1 MYLKDTSVSLKNKV
15 LTYSHFCGIIIAER
29 EREGACSS
37 IKDVKENIQKMA
49 KLYDFFKSAAGKITA
64 VGATAIAGVAGNF
77 KFAGDVKDE
86 LTLKAIKDGVVQGG
100 GNIDGLTDA
109 QITAAYE
116 TLKFDVEN
124 GVVSGGV
131 AQAIIDCVNAN
142 LDKVDI
148 QSHYQ
153 PSTLIGTAVCVAI
166 PAIIFTGL
174 YLYGKHQA
182 KKEAEMVT
190 IEDIK

>member
-15 LTYSHFCGIIIAER
+15 LTYSRFCDIIIAER

-49 KLYDFFKSAAGKITA
+49 KLYDFFKNAAGKITA

-100 GNIDGLTDA
+100 GSFDGMTDA
-109 QITAAYE
+109 QIQLGWEYVQAEIA
-116 TLKFDVEN
+116 N
-124 GVVSGGV
+124 GSGSSV
-131 AQAIIDCVNAN
+131 TQSIYDAVMSN

-153 PSTLIGTAVCVAI
+153 PSTLVGTAVCVAI

>member
-1 MYLKDTSVSLKNKV
+1 
-15 LTYSHFCGIIIAER
+15 
-29 EREGACSS
+29 
-37 IKDVKENIQKMA
+37 MA

-100 GNIDGLTDA
+100 GNIDGMTDA
-109 QITAAYE
+109 QIQSGWE
-116 TLKFDVEN
+116 MVKDFVEN
-124 GVVSGGV
+124 NTPNESTQRMYDAVMS
-131 AQAIIDCVNAN
+131 N

-153 PSTLIGTAVCVAI
+153 PSTLVGTAVCVAI

>member
-1 MYLKDTSVSLKNKV
+1 
-15 LTYSHFCGIIIAER
+15 
-29 EREGACSS
+29 
-37 IKDVKENIQKMA
+37 MA

-100 GNIDGLTDA
+100 GSIDGMTDA
-109 QITAAYE
+109 QVLSGWEMVKELGTQEGIDSVTKKIYE
-116 TLKFDVEN
+116 C
-124 GVVSGGV
+124 VSS
-131 AQAIIDCVNAN
+131 N
-142 LDKVDI
+142 LDKVDM

-153 PSTLIGTAVCVAI
+153 PSTLVGTAVCVAI